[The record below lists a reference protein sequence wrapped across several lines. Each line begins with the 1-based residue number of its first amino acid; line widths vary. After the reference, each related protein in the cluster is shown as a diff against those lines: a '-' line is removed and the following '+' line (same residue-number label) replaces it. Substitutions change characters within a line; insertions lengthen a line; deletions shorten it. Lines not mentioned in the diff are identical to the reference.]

1 MRDQRANVSLLVLG
15 SLFILGLCIQLDTRA
30 AAQELDDTP
39 PTERAPLTLPEQD
52 RWTTPSGIPWS
63 FTYEPYEE
71 VLRTY
76 VDENG
81 LVDYAALKENRE
93 ALDRFIIGVSRLDM
107 TTYRLWSQRQQE
119 AFWINV
125 YNALLLKV
133 ATDFYPIVP
142 EAPNPEYPSDS
153 IRQLGDVFTKAS
165 IEILGGAITPDNI
178 QKKILRD
185 SFRDPRVHVAI
196 VCGAISCPPLRQEPY
211 RGNTLDKQLKDQLD
225 RVTKNPRYFSIDKD
239 NHRVNLSEIF
249 QWYGDEYVEL
259 YGTSEAPVRRRPGE
273 SAVLNYISSALSSED
288 RTFLQQDKYGVV
300 YLPYNWALNDQ
311 GSSAPKPATSST
323 SGMTTIS
330 TP

>member
-1 MRDQRANVSLLVLG
+1 M
-15 SLFILGLCIQLDTRA
+15 
-30 AAQELDDTP
+30 
-39 PTERAPLTLPEQD
+39 
-52 RWTTPSGIPWS
+52 
-63 FTYEPYEE
+63 
-71 VLRTY
+71 
-76 VDENG
+76 
-81 LVDYAALKENRE
+81 
-93 ALDRFIIGVSRLDM
+93 
-107 TTYRLWSQRQQE
+107 
-119 AFWINV
+119 
-125 YNALLLKV
+125 
-133 ATDFYPIVP
+133 
-142 EAPNPEYPSDS
+142 
-153 IRQLGDVFTKAS
+153 
-165 IEILGGAITPDNI
+165 
-178 QKKILRD
+178 
-185 SFRDPRVHVAI
+185 AI